1 MSEIRSIE
9 GPVQAVDRR
18 SVVRR
23 ELTTQDKVRA
33 TTDWI
38 RTQREK
44 VEKGILTQSQSDE
57 LLARS
62 MVASELL
69 TERANN
75 LRKKDPMTGLFN
87 KGYYI
92 EQTKDMVN
100 QGLPFGVLMLDLD
113 HFKKTND
120 THGHLVGDVVLT
132 LTAKNIQSNLREIRK
147 NDDQND
153 MAIRYGGEEFVILL
167 PGVTNESDLEAIGER
182 IRESIGAVPYSV
194 TKEGQPL
201 ELPVTVSIGGGVY
214 RQGRERYPTETL
226 PGQERDASNPLGFF
240 FEQIDKQG
248 LYQAKESGR
257 NKTVII
263 PA

>member
-1 MSEIRSIE
+1 MSEVRAIE
-9 GPVQAVDRR
+9 GPTQAVDRR

-23 ELTTQDKVRA
+23 ELTTVEKVQA
-33 TTDWI
+33 TKDWV

-44 VEKGILTQSQSDE
+44 VEKGLITQDQCDE
-57 LLARS
+57 LMARS

-69 TERANN
+69 RERAND

-87 KGYYI
+87 KGFYM
-92 EQTKDMVN
+92 EQTKAMVD

-113 HFKKTND
+113 HFKNTND
-120 THGHLVGDVVLT
+120 THGHLVGDSVLT
-132 LTAKNIQSNLREIRK
+132 ITAKSIASNLREVRG
-147 NDDQND
+147 DDNQND

-167 PGVTNESDLEAIGER
+167 PGVTNESSLEAIAER
-182 IRESIGAVPYSV
+182 IRKSIESVPYSV
-194 TKEGQPL
+194 TKEGQVL
-201 ELPVTVSIGGGVY
+201 ELPITASIGGGVY
-214 RQGRERYPTETL
+214 RQGREQYPEGT
-226 PGQERDASNPLGFF
+226 PPDPKRDTSNPLGFF

-257 NKTVII
+257 NRTVII